1 MSPAFTALQHT
12 RNDEDSEALLSLQD
26 AIKGLMPGSVIELE
40 GEAIWLNGPSG
51 SNALFVRKVYPELI
65 AARDDLVQERGWPQ
79 SDFETVFTGTP
90 GTRHGSNM
98 LTAGPAKAI
107 LLCYAR

>member
-40 GEAIWLNGPSG
+40 GEAIWLNGPFG